1 MVLRRSENKRVRR
14 VRAASRFSA
23 MQCCCPSIG
32 PAAFGTWSPVQSPPR
47 REPFSRPPPPSSS
60 IPLHSEKVKS
70 ALLLLRF
77 RFAIISDVGLN
88 VTSSKNRCPKV
99 KSRSKK
105 IFNSRRMRRCT
116 QSTWRINITK
126 SKHG

>member
-47 REPFSRPPPPSSS
+47 REPFSRPPPPR
-60 IPLHSEKVKS
+60 
-70 ALLLLRF
+70 ALFHFTPKKLNQHYYFYVSVLL
-77 RFAIISDVGLN
+77 
-88 VTSSKNRCPKV
+88 
-99 KSRSKK
+99 
-105 IFNSRRMRRCT
+105 
-116 QSTWRINITK
+116 
-126 SKHG
+126 